1 MQALTEDSYFFFFLS
16 ICAGIGRGLI
26 FHEVS
31 SPVKSSLEAGVWC
44 SVSLLYWYYSAHTD
58 SKDGAAVNSLESA
71 AVHASKK
78 RTADVHQK
86 AEKDEQGGKSAAH
99 RSQKSSKTRAGA
111 GLPSSAA
118 AAGPHT
124 AVYLASAYCYTQILL
139 YTAVYKAA

>member
-1 MQALTEDSYFFFFLS
+1 MCGAQFSCFEGTKVHILTRRRD
-16 ICAGIGRGLI
+16 
-26 FHEVS
+26 
-31 SPVKSSLEAGVWC
+31 
-44 SVSLLYWYYSAHTD
+44 
-58 SKDGAAVNSLESA
+58 DGAAVNSLESA